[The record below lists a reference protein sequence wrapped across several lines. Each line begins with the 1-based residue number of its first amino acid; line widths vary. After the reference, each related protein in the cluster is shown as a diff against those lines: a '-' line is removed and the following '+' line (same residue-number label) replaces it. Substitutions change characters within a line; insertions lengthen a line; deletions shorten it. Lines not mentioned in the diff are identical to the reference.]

1 MTKRDPLENF
11 DSVFE
16 FISNFATLNP
26 SFICYCEIRS
36 RNANKGKRLNNQ
48 SRYILPVLS
57 RNFLRN
63 PSRVKSP

>member
-1 MTKRDPLENF
+1 MNQHFREDLSLSMKSSLTKRDPLENV

-36 RNANKGKRLNNQ
+36 RNANKG
-48 SRYILPVLS
+48 
-57 RNFLRN
+57 
-63 PSRVKSP
+63 